1 MMASSS
7 IPVKDA
13 EGEKPK
19 VPNWLN
25 LPRDITANILGRL
38 STIYMVTSVCLV
50 CPLWWNI
57 CKDPHIWRTIQINY
71 FETYYR
77 RYINYFDEILR
88 YAVDRSCGHLEDIE
102 IDTFCSDELL
112 EYIAENASN
121 LRCLR
126 LEECRR
132 ISEKGFIEAVRKL
145 PLLEEVYIN
154 SISCLTKDSLEAL
167 GRSCP
172 HLKSLEF
179 VREGI
184 GHSIIVGFDDNDAVA
199 ISETMPRL
207 RSLDINRNRITNI
220 GLLAILDGCPLLEYL
235 NLERSLYLDLSE
247 SLRKRCLEQIK
258 DLRLLDNKDD
268 LLMYYPSDH
277 SQSDEYYPSDHSE
290 SGGLSDDENLRQ
302 W

>member
-57 CKDPHIWRTIQINY
+57 CKDPHIWRTIHISY

-88 YAVDRSCGHLEDIE
+88 YAVDRSCGHLEDIV

-145 PLLEEVYIN
+145 PLLEEKQCLDYAVL
-154 SISCLTKDSLEAL
+154 ISTETGSQILGFLQFLTDVLFL
-167 GRSCP
+167 
-172 HLKSLEF
+172 
-179 VREGI
+179 
-184 GHSIIVGFDDNDAVA
+184 
-199 ISETMPRL
+199 
-207 RSLDINRNRITNI
+207 NI
-220 GLLAILDGCPLLEYL
+220 LTLNEVCIL
-235 NLERSLYLDLSE
+235 
-247 SLRKRCLEQIK
+247 I
-258 DLRLLDNKDD
+258 
-268 LLMYYPSDH
+268 
-277 SQSDEYYPSDHSE
+277 
-290 SGGLSDDENLRQ
+290 
-302 W
+302 